1 MVKIMSGEIMKL
13 SEMIVIEEM
22 LDELVY
28 VEVFGIIDIYVLGIG

>member
-28 VEVFGIIDIYVLGIG
+28 VEVFGIIDIYVLGVG